1 MDSIHL
7 TPQAEQDLRDIWQYG
22 AEVWGASQAER
33 YFDAMYG
40 TFQLISDFPEIARLR
55 ADFKPPVRLHPFR
68 SHLIAYDVAEGRID
82 VIRILHMRSD
92 VFALLET

>member
-1 MDSIHL
+1 MHTIRL

-22 AEVWGASQAER
+22 AGNWGTPQAER

-40 TFQLISDFPEIARLR
+40 TFQLISEFSEIARLR
-55 ADFKPPVRLHPFR
+55 GELKPPVRLHPFR
-68 SHLIAYDVAEGRID
+68 SHLIAYDVADDGID

-92 VFALLET
+92 VLALLET